1 MKVDGQQNPLTKNLA
16 RVEQKR
22 PSTFDCLLKTNG
34 SGTSM
39 PALSK
44 SLSGDDYYW
53 QHQNQL
59 QQSALTFNPIVS
71 KTHSPPIIPDDD
83 TTIQP
88 ESSITAINMDTT
100 EQQMPINRLVETY
113 LTQSTTLETL
123 DVELLL
129 TTIEQGIQNAVSHN
143 DIKRVNQTLSKNNC
157 DRKLIANE
165 VMLANSLFKHYQLFI
180 SSNHVELTLNTAQL
194 SNRQTSELQKLIKQ
208 WLSNKGYSLKQ
219 LMINGVQ
226 Q

>member
-1 MKVDGQQNPLTKNLA
+1 
-16 RVEQKR
+16 
-22 PSTFDCLLKTNG
+22 
-34 SGTSM
+34 
-39 PALSK
+39 
-44 SLSGDDYYW
+44 
-53 QHQNQL
+53 
-59 QQSALTFNPIVS
+59 
-71 KTHSPPIIPDDD
+71 
-83 TTIQP
+83 
-88 ESSITAINMDTT
+88 MDTT